1 VDDEQPVDAT
11 ERARTALLHAIQAAA
26 TARRENPDDAERL
39 VELHV
44 MLERA
49 YQRAWPPVQLDGT

>member
-1 VDDEQPVDAT
+1 VDDEQRVDAT
-11 ERARTALLHAIQAAA
+11 EGARTALLQAIHAVVI
-26 TARRENPDDAERL
+26 ARREDPDDAERL

-44 MLERA
+44 TLERA